1 MDRTLQLVS
10 KTSNEIFM
18 LRFPRSVLNFCD
30 YDLAYFAE
38 NAIAAG
44 NDALKNG
51 EADSD
56 RITDLRNSIK
66 DAHVYIEHHLR
77 TTYDR
82 IVLDCWIDYVCRR
95 DNVGTAS
102 LWNRF
107 AGCKSAFEREVFT
120 RLCDFRY
127 NRAINEWLNLVRVQ
141 DYARNKIS
149 FVFSKP
155 LTSADEAAARRN
167 YFDLM
172 FSVTAQ
178 ELGCHTDEL
187 GVTKVFTLGRLP
199 TAPFMFPTIS
209 KDIIKNLLA
218 DLDYSEDYS
227 DGDYSGELSDQIAM
241 DAFAH
246 MKHGLAQEFD
256 SYNISRSQMENASPR
271 VYMPCGLKAA
281 VDLEIDALIESGGWL
296 ARCKR
301 CGRYF
306 LRDSEHMQEYC
317 SLKNPGGKTCL
328 EIYEL
333 EHPASL
339 LTPELERG
347 CREVTDIM
355 YARIDKD
362 MSLSEYE
369 SWKVYL
375 DALADKVKNGEI
387 PPDELREF
395 LRYSRS
401 VDLSRSKPVTE
412 VPKKEFAPKER
423 VVKPFVPERIQRSDI
438 SAPKKQ
444 EDDDTVER
452 AARREGFFTSP
463 SVQRQKN
470 ERSPISHIIRA
481 GEKPAE
487 PSGEGFVGF
496 AESEARRRSES
507 APKREEAIPAPE
519 RSAESEPVRTRAPE
533 RFAENPFAGSAPER
547 YMESSFAP
555 KPAPERSA
563 ESEPARTRAPE
574 RFAEYPFAGSAP
586 ERYMESSF
594 APKPAPERPAESE
607 PARTRAPE
615 QFAEKTSAEAGAAAS
630 VPPAEQPAP
639 RPRVIKKNAAAISA
653 YGKMTSAPAAP
664 QLEQVSR
671 PEPTAPPAAR
681 EESAPDP
688 DPFKD
693 IGSIF
698 DVLEQ
703 SDSDMSDLIPYDEP
717 AAPKQGARQSAP
729 KLSAPKP
736 AEKRAEKRAE
746 KPAAHEPSPE
756 WEEAN
761 GAQGVSAGNAG
772 EPTAPP
778 SGFWTEERH
787 LFPESGEEGSEL
799 DMLKEKKR
807 GRSSK
812 TRHLYEALMKE
823 PEDNPTFRKKR

>member
-77 TTYDR
+77 TTYDK

-107 AGCKSAFEREVFT
+107 AGCKSAFERDVFT

-149 FVFSKP
+149 FVFSKQ
-155 LTSADEAAARRN
+155 LAGADEAAARRN

-178 ELGCHTDEL
+178 ELGCRTDEL

-199 TAPFMFPTIS
+199 SAPFMFPTIS

-241 DAFAH
+241 DAFAY

-395 LRYSRS
+395 LRYSQS
-401 VDLSRSKPVTE
+401 VDLSRSNPVTE
-412 VPKKEFAPKER
+412 VPKKEPQSPRER

-444 EDDDTVER
+444 EDDDPSER

-463 SVQRQKN
+463 SVQRQKS

-481 GEKPAE
+481 GEKPVE

-507 APKREEAIPAPE
+507 VPARGEE
-519 RSAESEPVRTRAPE
+519 RLVSEPVRKQEPERFAEKPFAGNAAPE
-533 RFAENPFAGSAPER
+533 RFAEKPFAGNAVPER
-547 YMESSFAP
+547 I
-555 KPAPERSA
+555 A
-563 ESEPARTRAPE
+563 ESGSVRTRL
-574 RFAEYPFAGSAP
+574 
-586 ERYMESSF
+586 
-594 APKPAPERPAESE
+594 
-607 PARTRAPE
+607 PE
-615 QFAEKTSAEAGAAAS
+615 QSVEGTSTDIGAAAS
-630 VPPAEQPAP
+630 VQPEAQSAP

-653 YGKMTSAPAAP
+653 YGKMSGTPAAP

-671 PEPTAPPAAR
+671 PEPATAKR
-681 EESAPDP
+681 EERAPDP
-688 DPFKD
+688 DPFRD
-693 IGSIF
+693 VGSIF

-703 SDSDMSDLIPYDEP
+703 SDSDMSDLIPYEDV
-717 AAPKQGARQSAP
+717 PKQSARKSAP
-729 KLSAPKP
+729 KIAAAEPAPVEKRADKPARKPHAAAEPAPEWETSAKPDAKP
-736 AEKRAEKRAE
+736 AEKSA
-746 KPAAHEPSPE
+746 PE
-756 WEEAN
+756 
-761 GAQGVSAGNAG
+761 SAGP
-772 EPTAPP
+772 ETP

-787 LFPESGEEGSEL
+787 LFPENDEESSEL
-799 DMLKEKKR
+799 AMLKEKKR

>member
-18 LRFPRSVLNFCD
+18 LRYPRSVLNFCD

-38 NAIAAG
+38 NAIAAC

-51 EADSD
+51 ETDTD
-56 RITDLRNSIK
+56 RISDLRSSIK
-66 DAHVYIEHHLR
+66 NAHVFIEHHLR
-77 TTYDR
+77 TTYDK

-107 AGCKSAFEREVFT
+107 MGCRSAFEREVFS
-120 RLCDFRY
+120 RLCDLRY

-155 LTSADEAAARRN
+155 LTGADEAAARRN

-178 ELGCHTDEL
+178 ELGCRTDEL
-187 GVTKVFTLGRLP
+187 GVTKVFTLGRVP
-199 TAPFMFPTIS
+199 SAPFMFPMIS
-209 KDIIKNLLA
+209 KDIIKNLLS

-227 DGDYSGELSDQIAM
+227 NEDFSPELSDNIAM

-256 SYNISRSQMENASPR
+256 SYNITRSRVENASSR

-296 ARCKR
+296 SRCKR

-306 LRDSEHMQEYC
+306 LRDSEHTQEYC
-317 SLKNPGGKTCL
+317 SLMNPGGLTCL
-328 EIYEL
+328 EIYEKD
-333 EHPASL
+333 HPKDY
-339 LTPELERG
+339 LTPELERA
-347 CREVTDIM
+347 CSELTDMM

-362 MSLSEYE
+362 MELAEYE

-375 DALADKVKNGEI
+375 DALSEKVKNGEI

-401 VDLSRSKPVTE
+401 MDLSRSKPVTE
-412 VPKKEFAPKER
+412 IPKKEQPSSKER
-423 VVKPFVPERIQRSDI
+423 VVKPFVPERIQRSEI
-438 SAPKKQ
+438 AAPKKQ
-444 EDDDTVER
+444 EDPEELE
-452 AARREGFFTSP
+452 ARREGFFTSP
-463 SVQRQKN
+463 SVQRQKS
-470 ERSPISHIIRA
+470 ERTERGQISHIIRA
-481 GEKPAE
+481 GERPPEPAVK
-487 PSGEGFVGF
+487 GFVGF
-496 AESEARRRSES
+496 AESRADSASETAERSKTVHNIGA
-507 APKREEAIPAPE
+507 APVEAISAQPARFNESDFAQPYISAGGFVATDFSQPPVQESRAETAARAEAFEPAP
-519 RSAESEPVRTRAPE
+519 PQPE
-533 RFAENPFAGSAPER
+533 
-547 YMESSFAP
+547 
-555 KPAPERSA
+555 
-563 ESEPARTRAPE
+563 
-574 RFAEYPFAGSAP
+574 
-586 ERYMESSF
+586 
-594 APKPAPERPAESE
+594 
-607 PARTRAPE
+607 
-615 QFAEKTSAEAGAAAS
+615 
-630 VPPAEQPAP
+630 EQPKTES
-639 RPRVIKKNAAAISA
+639 RQRVIKKNAAAISA
-653 YGKMTSAPAAP
+653 YGKMTGAAVQQQGDIMRQVAAP

-671 PEPTAPPAAR
+671 PEAEAFTAR
-681 EESAPDP
+681 RESAADP

-703 SDSDMSDLIPYDEP
+703 SDSDMSDLIPYEDHRP
-717 AAPKQGARQSAP
+717 AEVERDLTV
-729 KLSAPKP
+729 KLRAETAKP
-736 AEKRAEKRAE
+736 AESAILAEPTDPVE
-746 KPAAHEPSPE
+746 PQEPSPE
-756 WEEAN
+756 WEPRARREKPAEK
-761 GAQGVSAGNAG
+761 SSPDRR
-772 EPTAPP
+772 EPP

-787 LFPESGEEGSEL
+787 LFPNDSEQGNEL
-799 DMLKEKKR
+799 AMLKEKKR
-807 GRSSK
+807 GRTSK

-823 PEDNPTFRKKR
+823 PEDNPTIRKKR

>member
-77 TTYDR
+77 TTYDKV
-82 IVLDCWIDYVCRR
+82 VLDCWIDYVCRR

-256 SYNISRSQMENASPR
+256 SYNISRSQMESASPR

-412 VPKKEFAPKER
+412 VPKRETAPKER

-444 EDDDTVER
+444 EDDDRVER
-452 AARREGFFTSP
+452 TARREGFFTSP

-507 APKREEAIPAPE
+507 APKREEA
-519 RSAESEPVRTRAPE
+519 SPV
-533 RFAENPFAGSAPER
+533 F
-547 YMESSFAP
+547 
-555 KPAPERSA
+555 
-563 ESEPARTRAPE
+563 
-574 RFAEYPFAGSAP
+574 
-586 ERYMESSF
+586 
-594 APKPAPERPAESE
+594 ERPAESE

-615 QFAEKTSAEAGAAAS
+615 RFTENPFAPKPAAERPAESESARTRAPEQFVENTPAEAGAAAS

-717 AAPKQGARQSAP
+717 AAPKQGARQPSP

-746 KPAAHEPSPE
+746 KPASREPAPE
-756 WEEAN
+756 WEEAKPTQ
-761 GAQGVSAGNAG
+761 GAPADNAG
-772 EPTAPP
+772 EPSAPP

-787 LFPESGEEGSEL
+787 LFPESGEDSSEL

>member
-77 TTYDR
+77 TTYDK

-107 AGCKSAFEREVFT
+107 AGCKSAFERDVFT

-149 FVFSKP
+149 FVFSKA
-155 LTSADEAAARRN
+155 LSGADEAAARRN

-178 ELGCHTDEL
+178 ELGCRTDEL

-199 TAPFMFPTIS
+199 SAPFMFPTIS
-209 KDIIKNLLA
+209 KDIIKNLLS

-395 LRYSRS
+395 LRYSQS
-401 VDLSRSKPVTE
+401 VDLSRSNPVIE
-412 VPKKEFAPKER
+412 VPKKEPQSPKER

-444 EDDDTVER
+444 EDDDPAER

-463 SVQRQKN
+463 SVQRQKS

-481 GEKPAE
+481 GEKSAE

-507 APKREEAIPAPE
+507 VPAREEERSVSEPVRKQQAPE
-519 RSAESEPVRTRAPE
+519 RFAEKPFAGNAAPERFAEKPFAGNAAPERFAEKPFAGNAAPERTAEKPFAGNTAPERFAEKPFAGNAAPERTAESEPVRTRL
-533 RFAENPFAGSAPER
+533 
-547 YMESSFAP
+547 
-555 KPAPERSA
+555 
-563 ESEPARTRAPE
+563 
-574 RFAEYPFAGSAP
+574 
-586 ERYMESSF
+586 
-594 APKPAPERPAESE
+594 
-607 PARTRAPE
+607 PE
-615 QFAEKTSAEAGAAAS
+615 QSVEGASTDVGAAAS
-630 VPPAEQPAP
+630 VQPEAQPAP

-653 YGKMTSAPAAP
+653 YGKMSGTPAAP

-671 PEPTAPPAAR
+671 PEPAPAKR

-688 DPFKD
+688 DPFRD
-693 IGSIF
+693 VGSIF

-703 SDSDMSDLIPYDEP
+703 SDSDMSDLIPYEET
-717 AAPKQGARQSAP
+717 PKQSARKSAP
-729 KLSAPKP
+729 KIAAAEPAP
-736 AEKRAEKRAE
+736 AEKRADKPARKPHAAAE
-746 KPAAHEPSPE
+746 PAPEWETSAKPAAKPAEKSAPESAEPE
-756 WEEAN
+756 
-761 GAQGVSAGNAG
+761 
-772 EPTAPP
+772 TP

-787 LFPESGEEGSEL
+787 LFPENDEESSEL
-799 DMLKEKKR
+799 AMLKEKKR

>member
-51 EADSD
+51 EADPD

-77 TTYDR
+77 STYDKV
-82 IVLDCWIDYVCRR
+82 VLDCWIDYVCRR

-107 AGCKSAFEREVFT
+107 TGCKSAFEREVFT

-155 LTSADEAAARRN
+155 LSSAEEAAARRN

-178 ELGCHTDEL
+178 ELGCRTDEL

-199 TAPFMFPTIS
+199 SAPFMFPTIS
-209 KDIIKNLLA
+209 KDIIKNLLS

-328 EIYEL
+328 EIYEI

-347 CREVTDIM
+347 CREVTDVM
-355 YARIDKD
+355 YARVDKD

-395 LRYSRS
+395 LNYSRS
-401 VDLSRSKPVTE
+401 VDLSRSRPVTE
-412 VPKKEFAPKER
+412 VPKKEPQTPKER

-438 SAPKKQ
+438 SAPKMQ
-444 EDDDTVER
+444 EDDVIER

-463 SVQRQKN
+463 SVQRQKS

-481 GEKPAE
+481 GEKPVE
-487 PSGEGFVGF
+487 PSAEGFVGF
-496 AESEARRRSES
+496 AESEARKRSE
-507 APKREEAIPAPE
+507 AAAKREAPPAQ
-519 RSAESEPVRTRAPE
+519 A
-533 RFAENPFAGSAPER
+533 
-547 YMESSFAP
+547 
-555 KPAPERSA
+555 
-563 ESEPARTRAPE
+563 
-574 RFAEYPFAGSAP
+574 
-586 ERYMESSF
+586 
-594 APKPAPERPAESE
+594 ERPAEN
-607 PARTRAPE
+607 AFTR
-615 QFAEKTSAEAGAAAS
+615 SAEQRFTESVFGGAAFEPSVAAEPQSAAS
-630 VPPAEQPAP
+630 AAELAAAEVTAPAPEQPAP

-653 YGKMTSAPAAP
+653 YGKMAGAPTPP

-671 PEPTAPPAAR
+671 PDPNAPPVRR
-681 EESAPDP
+681 EESVPDP

-703 SDSDMSDLIPYDEP
+703 SDSDMSDLIPYEEQP
-717 AAPKQGARQSAP
+717 AEKASAPKPAP

-736 AEKRAEKRAE
+736 AAAPRAEIPAE
-746 KPAAHEPSPE
+746 PREPAPEWEAPAKPAAKKAADSPADAE
-756 WEEAN
+756 KA
-761 GAQGVSAGNAG
+761 
-772 EPTAPP
+772 P

-787 LFPESGEEGSEL
+787 LFPENDEEGSEL
-799 DMLKEKKR
+799 AMLKEKKR

-812 TRHLYEALMKE
+812 TKHLYEALMKE

>member
-77 TTYDR
+77 TTYDKV
-82 IVLDCWIDYVCRR
+82 VLDCWIDYVCRR

-533 RFAENPFAGSAPER
+533 R
-547 YMESSFAP
+547 
-555 KPAPERSA
+555 
-563 ESEPARTRAPE
+563 
-574 RFAEYPFAGSAP
+574 
-586 ERYMESSF
+586 
-594 APKPAPERPAESE
+594 PAESE

>member
-77 TTYDR
+77 TTYDK

-107 AGCKSAFEREVFT
+107 AGCKSAFERDVFT

-149 FVFSKP
+149 FVFSKA
-155 LTSADEAAARRN
+155 LSGADEAAARRN

-178 ELGCHTDEL
+178 ELGCRTDEL

-199 TAPFMFPTIS
+199 SAPFMFPTIS
-209 KDIIKNLLA
+209 KDIIKNLLS

-395 LRYSRS
+395 LRYSQS
-401 VDLSRSKPVTE
+401 VDLSRSNPVIE
-412 VPKKEFAPKER
+412 VPKKEPQSPKER

-444 EDDDTVER
+444 EDDDPAER

-463 SVQRQKN
+463 SVQRQKS

-481 GEKPAE
+481 GEKSAE

-507 APKREEAIPAPE
+507 VPAREEERSVSEPVRKQQAPE
-519 RSAESEPVRTRAPE
+519 RFAEKPFAGNAAPERTAEKPFAGNTAPERTAESEPVRTRL
-533 RFAENPFAGSAPER
+533 
-547 YMESSFAP
+547 
-555 KPAPERSA
+555 
-563 ESEPARTRAPE
+563 
-574 RFAEYPFAGSAP
+574 
-586 ERYMESSF
+586 
-594 APKPAPERPAESE
+594 
-607 PARTRAPE
+607 PE
-615 QFAEKTSAEAGAAAS
+615 QSVEGASTDVGAAAS
-630 VPPAEQPAP
+630 VQPEAQPAP

-653 YGKMTSAPAAP
+653 YGKMSGTPAAP

-671 PEPTAPPAAR
+671 PEPAPAKR

-688 DPFKD
+688 DPFRD
-693 IGSIF
+693 VGSIF
-698 DVLEQ
+698 DVLVQ
-703 SDSDMSDLIPYDEP
+703 SDSDMSDLIPYEET
-717 AAPKQGARQSAP
+717 PKQSARKSAP
-729 KLSAPKP
+729 KIAAAEPAP
-736 AEKRAEKRAE
+736 AEKRAD
-746 KPAAHEPSPE
+746 KPARKPHAAAEPAPE
-756 WEEAN
+756 WET
-761 GAQGVSAGNAG
+761 SAKPDAKPAEKSAPESA
-772 EPTAPP
+772 EPETP

-787 LFPESGEEGSEL
+787 LFPENDEESSEL
-799 DMLKEKKR
+799 AMLKEKKR